1 MKILFI
7 ISSFNTGGVE
17 SVVRDLMNGMIRLDG
32 STEIYLLVLSNNK
45 LDLLGQLDNRIKI
58 HIIPLKN
65 RNSGILN
72 TLGLFFNYKKIAKT
86 IRKISPDIIH
96 THVMLYSSLPV
107 YLAMKSLRNTFQ
119 HFHTIHTVGL
129 HYSSMSFL
137 SRLKCKIESKI
148 YKTFNS
154 KIISITPVLNDIIK
168 EKLHVNK
175 SSIYNISNGVDLRKF
190 PNLKTKSKEQT
201 SDFNIIYLAR
211 LDKGKNHITLLK
223 AINLV
228 SKEIPNIKL
237 HLIGDGSERE
247 KITDFIA
254 VNQLGEN
261 VVIHGNVQNVEPLLR
276 NGDVGVFPSEFEGC
290 SIAILEMMASGLPI
304 ICSSIPAFTSIFSS
318 DEVLYFECFDYEKIA
333 DHIEDLYFNDNKREV
348 LSVKSLNISQRFS
361 LDAMIS
367 KHICAY
373 KNDNTD

>member
-1 MKILFI
+1 M
-7 ISSFNTGGVE
+7 
-17 SVVRDLMNGMIRLDG
+17 RLDN
-32 STEIYLLVLSNNK
+32 SMVIDLLILSNNK
-45 LDLLGQLDNRIKI
+45 LDLIDLLDPRIKI

-72 TLGLFFNYKKIAKT
+72 TLGLFFNYKRIAKT
-86 IRKISPDIIH
+86 IREISPDIIH

-107 YLAMKSLRNTFQ
+107 YLAMKSLKNKYQ

-129 HYSSMSFL
+129 HYSSRSFL
-137 SRLKCKIESKI
+137 SRLKCRIESKI
-148 YKTFNS
+148 YNSFNS

-168 EKLHVNK
+168 EKLHVNNF
-175 SSIYNISNGVDLRKF
+175 SIYNIGNGVDLRKF
-190 PNLKTKSKEQT
+190 PNLKTESKEQT
-201 SDFNIIYLAR
+201 SSFNIIYLAR

-228 SKEIPNIKL
+228 SKKIPNIKL
-237 HLIGDGSERE
+237 HLIGDGSKRD

-276 NGDVGVFPSEFEGC
+276 NGNVGVFPSEFEGC

-304 ICSSIPAFTSIFSS
+304 ICSNIPAFTSIFSQ
-318 DEVLYFECFDYEKIA
+318 DDVLYFDCFDYKKIA
-333 DHIEDLYFNDNKREV
+333 DHIVDLYYNSDKRAE
-348 LSVKSLNISQRFS
+348 LSVKSLNISKNFS
-361 LDAMIS
+361 LDAMVS

-373 KNDNTD
+373 KNDKGD

>member
-72 TLGLFFNYKKIAKT
+72 TFGLFFNYKKIAKT
-86 IRKISPDIIH
+86 IREISPDIIH

-107 YLAMKSLRNTFQ
+107 YLAMKSLKYKFQ

-129 HYSSMSFL
+129 HYSSKSFL

-154 KIISITPVLNDIIK
+154 KIVSISPVLNDIIK

-190 PNLKTKSKEQT
+190 PNLKTKSEEPK

-211 LDKGKNHITLLK
+211 LDNGKNHITLLK
-223 AINLV
+223 AIYLV
-228 SKEIPNIKL
+228 KEKIPNIKL
-237 HLIGDGSERE
+237 HLIGDGAE
-247 KITDFIA
+247 KENITNFISS
-254 VNQLGEN
+254 NQLN
-261 VVIHGNVQNVEPLLR
+261 DTVVMHGDVQNVVPVLQD
-276 NGDVGVFPSEFEGC
+276 GDVGVFPSEFEGC

-318 DEVLYFECFDYEKIA
+318 DEVLYFECFDYKKIA
-333 DHIEDLYFNDNKREV
+333 DHIENLYYNNDKRNE
-348 LSVKSLNISQRFS
+348 LSAKSLNIAKRFS
-361 LDAMIS
+361 LDEMIS